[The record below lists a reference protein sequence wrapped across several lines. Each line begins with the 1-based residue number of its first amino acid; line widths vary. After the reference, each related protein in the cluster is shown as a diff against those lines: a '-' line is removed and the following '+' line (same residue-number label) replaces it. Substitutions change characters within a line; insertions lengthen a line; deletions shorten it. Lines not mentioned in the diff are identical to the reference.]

1 MTHTVYKESF
11 FKIDIRNQKLKT
23 NIQELEHISLQQLRC
38 TLLIFKKNVHKI
50 KSSIS
55 EFRSH
60 FFSEVSQAIDLKTEM
75 TSRTQ
80 ILIAKSLKLI
90 PRSQFQEVNS
100 KKSIPRSQVVRIIDG
115 DDELNNIAGRIPEA
129 TRSVKT

>member
-1 MTHTVYKESF
+1 MSSEV
-11 FKIDIRNQKLKT
+11 
-23 NIQELEHISLQQLRC
+23 
-38 TLLIFKKNVHKI
+38 IFL
-50 KSSIS
+50 
-55 EFRSH
+55 
-60 FFSEVSQAIDLKTEM
+60 SEVSQAIDLKAEM

-115 DDELNNIAGRIPEA
+115 DDELKKHSKTSPEKQSKELNA
-129 TRSVKT
+129 KQTQYN